1 MWTWTFWWVR
11 VATRCRANRT
21 DVEAMVNRARYP
33 SLRGKVVFIT
43 GGGTGIGEY
52 LVKAF
57 CNQGS
62 AVAFVDI
69 KEAESHELCDTVES
83 QSGSRPL
90 FIPCDLRNIDALRA
104 AVEKTRQVLGNI
116 AALLNNAADD
126 TRHDFDRVTVEF
138 WDDRMAVNLRHA
150 FFSAQAVY
158 PQMKELGHGS
168 IVNFGSMSWMAK
180 QGGMPGYTTSKAA
193 LHGLTCG
200 LARDF
205 GADNIR
211 VNTLVPGWVMT
222 QRQLDHCVDEETE
235 KTIQAN
241 QCLARRLMP
250 DDIANMAMFL
260 SADDSA
266 MITGQSFIVDGGW
279 V

>member
-1 MWTWTFWWVR
+1 ML
-11 VATRCRANRT
+11 NH
-21 DVEAMVNRARYP
+21 ARYP
-33 SLRGKVVFIT
+33 SLGDKVVFIT
-43 GGGTGIGEY
+43 GGGTGIGEN

-57 CNQGS
+57 CDQGS

-69 KEAESHELCDTVES
+69 KEAESRKLCDAIES
-83 QSGSRPL
+83 QSDGRPL
-90 FIPCDLRNIDALRA
+90 FIRCDLRNIEELRA
-104 AVEKTRQVLGNI
+104 AVEKTGQVLGNI
-116 AALLNNAADD
+116 SVLLNNAADD
-126 TRHDFDRVTVEF
+126 TRHDFDQVTPEY

-150 FFSAQAVY
+150 FFTAQAVH
-158 PQMKELGHGS
+158 PQMKALGHGS
-168 IVNFGSMSWMAK
+168 IINFSSMSWMAK

-222 QRQLDHCVDEETE
+222 QRQLDHWVDDETE
-235 KTIQAN
+235 KMIHAN